1 MKRSKWMRR
10 VHRVLSVAFTV
21 AVLANFV
28 AMGIGDEAI
37 GMAVG
42 SLTLVPLIA
51 LMITGIYLFLLPYR
65 SRQRD
70 A

>member
-1 MKRSKWMRR
+1 MKRSTWMRR

-28 AMGIGDEAI
+28 AMGIGNEAI

-65 SRQRD
+65 SRSTD